1 MSLYLIARQKYI
13 MHRLISGKL
22 DKCLCSPLDN
32 ELIHGHKWM
41 SKSSNLD
48 FKECFCQQEFQVRS
62 EIDKAKLNT
71 YSLTST
77 MLNEY
82 DILKQKQATLRPATG
97 ETSHLAVSNCISE
110 VYPAI
115 VIRILIVR
123 NDIFLKYPRFAYAL
137 KIQLLV
143 LWILV
148 WGLSVLSSS
157 TTLFL
162 ISSSTSD
169 VLSARLFYF
178 GLRLHGFE
186 IKYQVLNKV
195 ACVWCAF
202 LCW

>member
-1 MSLYLIARQKYI
+1 MARQKYI

-22 DKCLCSPLDN
+22 DKRLWSPLGN
-32 ELIHGHKWM
+32 TVMHGHKWM
-41 SKSSNLD
+41 SRSSNLD

-82 DILKQKQATLRPATG
+82 DILKQKQATLRPATC

-110 VYPAI
+110 GYPTD
-115 VIRILIVR
+115 VIKILIVR
-123 NDIFLKYPRFAYAL
+123 NEIFLKYPRFPYAL

-148 WGLSVLSSS
+148 WGLSVLSS
-157 TTLFL
+157 TTLFV

-169 VLSARLFYF
+169 VLSARLLFNLALDCM
-178 GLRLHGFE
+178 GLRSS
-186 IKYQVLNKV
+186 IKY
-195 ACVWCAF
+195 
-202 LCW
+202 